1 MNPEKNIER
10 LIEELILPGTE
21 AADERILNDALA
33 AFRRTC
39 RSEGDSVQ
47 PSMWRTIVKS
57 RITKLSAAAVITIAV
72 VFSVSI
78 LDTSMPI
85 ASAAEILAEAVEAVS
100 NLKSVHIK
108 AQIRT
113 TAHDNFELIGLDYD
127 FVPNEIWKQFDETE
141 HGKWRIEKPGR
152 IVVMDGES
160 SVLLLVRSKR
170 AMKDGVNTGFV
181 QWLKP
186 LLDVDRVLD
195 REILLAEE
203 QGSELQLS
211 HEQGLDG
218 RDKLIVTVEAV
229 AQGEFVNDWC
239 KNASISESDNR
250 RVYWFD
256 AETNLLEGLEVYV
269 HTEDEDV
276 LILEITDIEYNLD
289 IDPIL
294 FTLDLPEKVI
304 WLEQPKKVPDGDSYE
319 DLTPRQVARAFFQAC
334 ANEDWD
340 EFVKFFLISEVD
352 QHLKNI
358 MGGLE
363 IISVGKP
370 FKSGLWPGWLVPC
383 EIKRRHEEES
393 NHYNLAVRYDEIA
406 KRYIVTGGF

>member
-10 LIEELILPGTE
+10 LIEELVLPGTE
-21 AADERILNDALA
+21 ADDERILNDALVV
-33 AFRRTC
+33 FRRTC
-39 RSEGDSVQ
+39 RSERDGVQ
-47 PSMWRTIVKS
+47 PSVWRTILKS
-57 RITKLSAAAVITIAV
+57 RITKLTAAAAITIAV

-78 LDTSMPI
+78 LDMSMPT

-113 TAHDNFELIGLDYD
+113 MAHDNFELIGLDYD
-127 FVPNEIWKQFDETE
+127 FVPNEMWKEFDKPEV
-141 HGKWRIEKPGR
+141 GKWRIEKPGR
-152 IVVMDGES
+152 VVVMDGES
-160 SVLLLVRSKR
+160 SLLLIRPNQV
-170 AMKDGVNTGFV
+170 AKDGVRTGFV
-181 QWLKP
+181 QWLQN
-186 LLDVDRVLD
+186 LLDVDKIIDCQLELSRKNGWNLELKHEEGEEG
-195 REILLAEE
+195 RE
-203 QGSELQLS
+203 
-211 HEQGLDG
+211 
-218 RDKLIVTVEAV
+218 KLVVIVEAK
-229 AQGEFVNDWC
+229 AQGDFTDDWL
-239 KNASISESDNR
+239 KNKSVSESDNR

-256 AETNLLEGLEVYV
+256 AETKLLEGLEVYV
-269 HTEDEDV
+269 HTEDEDI

-304 WLEQPKKVPDGDSYE
+304 WLEQPKKVLDGDNYE

-363 IISVGKP
+363 IISIGKP
-370 FKSGLWPGWLVPC
+370 FKSGLWPGWFVPC

-393 NHYNLAVRYDEIA
+393 NQCNLAVRYDEIA
-406 KRYIVTGGF
+406 KRYVVTGGF